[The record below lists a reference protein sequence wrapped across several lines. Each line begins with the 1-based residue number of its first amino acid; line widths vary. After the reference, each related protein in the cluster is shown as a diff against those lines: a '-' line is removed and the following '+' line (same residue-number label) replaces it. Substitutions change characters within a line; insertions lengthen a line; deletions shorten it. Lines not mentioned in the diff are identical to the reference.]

1 MSLLVNIMSS
11 PFDKPTIESRLSVR
25 GSKWHR
31 DASDIIPLWLADP
44 DYPLCP
50 EVKQALR
57 DAVEEEFTVY
67 GSDAEARDCMSAK
80 IKRFNK
86 IDVPASQ
93 IMLTQGVT
101 PGMWLAARHA
111 TRPGDEVI
119 VTDPMYYPFVSQTQI
134 AQTHTIRWNLDIDDG
149 YKFDIEQLKSLI
161 SPKTKLIFV
170 CNPHN
175 PAGRVMTKAELKGI
189 ADIAV
194 DNGIYVYVDELWEDI
209 RNDGRKH
216 ISLASLNPEI
226 ADITISGWGFSK
238 MWGVPGLQAGYLAA
252 TNKVIFES
260 LQKHAYGVLR
270 GTNNMG
276 KAMAPVICGEKVD
289 YWRKDMNK
297 YMEEVRDLVT
307 KRLNEMG
314 DITVPHLEGTYLLFP
329 RFNYGLTSAELNKV
343 IFEEARVSLGTGIT
357 FGPKADSHMRI
368 LTATSKGIMNEALDR
383 IESIIPK
390 LEKMAK

>member
-1 MSLLVNIMSS
+1 MSS

-25 GSKWHR
+25 GAKWHR
-31 DASDIIPLWLADP
+31 DAPDIIPLWLADP

-50 EVKQALR
+50 EIKQTLH

-67 GSDAEARDCMSAK
+67 GSDAEARECMSVK
-80 IKRFNK
+80 IKRANK

-111 TRPGDEVI
+111 TRPGDEII
-119 VTDPMYYPFVSQTQI
+119 VTDPMYYPFVTQTQV
-134 AQTHTIRWNLDIDDG
+134 AQTHTVRWNLDVDDE
-149 YKFDIEQLKSLI
+149 YKFDIEKLKSLI

-189 ADIAV
+189 ADLAV

-209 RNDGRKH
+209 LNDGRKH

-238 MWGVPGLQAGYLAA
+238 MWSVPGLQAGYLAA

-276 KAMAPVICGEKVD
+276 KALAPVICSGKLD
-289 YWRKDMNK
+289 YWKKDMNK
-297 YMEEVRDLVT
+297 YLGEVRDLVT
-307 KRLNEMG
+307 KRLTEMG
-314 DITVPHLEGTYLLFP
+314 DITVPHLEGTYLMFP
-329 RFNYGLTSAELNKV
+329 RFNYGLSSDELDRVFMKEAKV
-343 IFEEARVSLGTGIT
+343 SFGKGIA
-357 FGPKADSHMRI
+357 FGPKADGHMRI

-383 IESIIPK
+383 IESVIPT